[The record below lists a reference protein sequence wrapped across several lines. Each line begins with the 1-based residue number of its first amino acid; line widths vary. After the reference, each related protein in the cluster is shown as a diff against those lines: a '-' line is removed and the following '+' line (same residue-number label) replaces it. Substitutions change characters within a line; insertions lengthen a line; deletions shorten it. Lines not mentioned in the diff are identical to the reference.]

1 MPNLEASYVKGQN
14 PTLRVFARKKNWS
27 PNIYTKATSKIVP
40 EIIENAYYRVFRMVD
55 DLDIIPY
62 GTGSAANNY
71 SRLSY
76 DVSGNYFELDTK
88 EIEAGF
94 AYGIK
99 FAYYLQGAY
108 QEQPEVFKIRIE
120 EDK

>member
-1 MPNLEASYVKGQN
+1 ME
-14 PTLRVFARKKNWS
+14 KK
-27 PNIYTKATSKIVP
+27 IK
-40 EIIENAYYRVFRMVD
+40 EMIE
-55 DLDIIPY
+55 
-62 GTGSAANNY
+62 SAFTNNY